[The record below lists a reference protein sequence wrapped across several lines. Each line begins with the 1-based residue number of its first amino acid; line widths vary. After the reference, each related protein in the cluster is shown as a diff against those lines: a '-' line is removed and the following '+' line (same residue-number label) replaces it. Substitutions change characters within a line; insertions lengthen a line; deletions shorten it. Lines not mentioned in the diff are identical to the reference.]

1 MFRRYIRPVV
11 LAAIGISLGAAQIAM
26 ANELHTAQDGD
37 TVTSIAQAHG
47 VSADD
52 LAAANSLD
60 PAAELTPGQDLIVPS
75 AANSASQLYVVEQGD
90 TVASIATAFGVSAG
104 DIIAANAIEDIQDL
118 RVGVTLTIPTS
129 SGASAD
135 LNEGSPNPSTLNA
148 PAYKQSRSLSCE
160 YASVYIATSIF
171 GNPIPEAD
179 YISTTPRSANP
190 HDGFRGDIDGT
201 WGITDDYGIYAE
213 ALVPLLEQRGY
224 VGEVS
229 YDPSQERIQ
238 SNLDAG
244 RPVIVWVATKGD
256 TSFYAD
262 DATGRYK
269 LVPYEHVVVIYGYD
283 ETGVFVSDPGNGL
296 FSHYGWDW
304 FLPAWDVMDGMALTV
319 YPSS

>member
-1 MFRRYIRPVV
+1 MVRRFIRLVV
-11 LAAIGISLGAAQIAM
+11 LAAIGISLGAGQIAM
-26 ANELHTAQDGD
+26 ANELHTAQEGD
-37 TVTSIAQAHG
+37 TVASIAQQHG
-47 VSADD
+47 VSVDA
-52 LAAANSLD
+52 LAAANNMD
-60 PAAELTPGQDLIVPS
+60 PASDLTPGQDLIVPR

-90 TVASIATAFGVSAG
+90 TVASVATAFGVSAG
-104 DIIAANAIEDIQDL
+104 DIIAANAIGDIQDL
-118 RVGVTLTIPTS
+118 RIGVTLTIPALT
-129 SGASAD
+129 GAPTGSQ
-135 LNEGSPNPSTLNA
+135 EGSSASTIHGVS
-148 PAYKQSRSLSCE
+148 AYKQSRSLSCE

-179 YISTTPRSANP
+179 YISTTAQSANP
-190 HDGFRGDIDGT
+190 HDGFRGNIDGT

-244 RPVIVWVATKGD
+244 RPVIVWIATKGE
-256 TSFYAD
+256 TGFYAD

-269 LVPYEHVVVIYGYD
+269 LVPFEHVVVIYGYD
-283 ETGVFVSDPGNGL
+283 ESGVFVSDPGNGSL
-296 FSHYGWDW
+296 SHYGWGW

-319 YPSS
+319 YPAS